1 MVLYCV
7 PPCDSCYIP
16 MTSNG
21 SLFLS
26 FFPAPVVDGDPT
38 KPKRTSEG
46 NKKTKKKWTDRSLHA
61 WWKVTQHIWWLS
73 KWQWYDMFDLVCVLI
88 IIIICCCCFFFLQFT
103 TLLKVTNIHAGSIH
117 NLGIWHWS
125 ISWLVRGSLPVCE
138 CWKQVI
144 KTLVLCFLAP
154 VQGYS
159 SSKVHFKLL
168 FWVCC

>member
-46 NKKTKKKWTDRSLHA
+46 NKKTEKKELTDLSMLDEKTPRIFDDSLNDND
-61 WWKVTQHIWWLS
+61 TI
-73 KWQWYDMFDLVCVLI
+73 
-88 IIIICCCCFFFLQFT
+88 
-103 TLLKVTNIHAGSIH
+103 
-117 NLGIWHWS
+117 
-125 ISWLVRGSLPVCE
+125 
-138 CWKQVI
+138 
-144 KTLVLCFLAP
+144 
-154 VQGYS
+154 
-159 SSKVHFKLL
+159 
-168 FWVCC
+168 